1 MAESSGD
8 SKQEQLMALVD
19 KQFANPSTRAKEIW
33 SIIQANPSLIEK
45 TDWDI
50 LCFAVEFIGMMS
62 QSWTWLEEDAK
73 KLNRLLY
80 TAHYLDR
87 ESDANKRI
95 QRRDIGRDND
105 SRFEP
110 EGKSISVSNEFT
122 PTRSNF
128 E

>member
-1 MAESSGD
+1 MAESSG
-8 SKQEQLMALVD
+8 SSQQKLMELVD
-19 KQFANPSTRAKEIW
+19 KQFANPSERAHEIW

-45 TDWDI
+45 TDWDL

-62 QSWTWLEEDAK
+62 QTWTWLQEDAK

-87 ESDANKRI
+87 ETDADKRI

-110 EGKSISVSNEFT
+110 EGKSSSISNEFT
-122 PTRSNF
+122 PTRGNF